1 MGVLPLSSIELAFDV
16 LAFLFAISVH
26 EAAHAWSADRL
37 GDPTARLLGRV
48 TLNPWPHIDFVGTIL
63 MPLFGILSH
72 LPILGWAKPTPV
84 NVSRLRHPRRD
95 DLLVSAAGPLSNLL
109 VAILAVAALFLIR
122 AFSAEGARVV
132 GHLADYRH
140 LGDLHGSL
148 ITPLALLL
156 YRFLFINVLLG
167 VFNLI
172 PIPPLD
178 GSHILGNALPLRL
191 QRVYAEVGRFGFL
204 ILLGLLWLGVPYRL
218 FSPVFEVFN
227 SILRT

>member
-1 MGVLPLSSIELAFDV
+1 MKALDISSIELAFDI

-26 EAAHAWSADRL
+26 EAAHAWTADRF

-63 MPLFGILSH
+63 MPLFGILAR

-109 VAILAVAALFLIR
+109 VAFLAVGALFLIR

-132 GHLADYRH
+132 ERLADYRH
-140 LGDLHGSL
+140 LDDLHGSL
-148 ITPLALLL
+148 VTPLALLL
-156 YRFLFINVLLG
+156 YRVLFINVLLG

-178 GSHILGNALPLRL
+178 GSYILGNALPLRL
-191 QRVYAEVGRFGFL
+191 QRVYAELGRFGFI

-218 FSPVFEVFN
+218 FSPVFEVFT